1 MDTSTK
7 TIGFMGHL
15 ITRKWA
21 PHNAYI
27 HYEYTVTGPLFEKPF
42 MTNNMKL
49 ARGEVRSRA
58 NNNSERHQKYLTQ
71 MTGVQRCLQSLTTH
85 QNCIMAYVATVGKNP
100 TRLPR
105 KASVSTA

>member
-58 NNNSERHQKYLTQ
+58 NNTPEWYQHYLNYRRQ
-71 MTGVQRCLQSLTTH
+71 
-85 QNCIMAYVATVGKNP
+85 YK
-100 TRLPR
+100 
-105 KASVSTA
+105 

>member
-15 ITRKWA
+15 IIRKWA

-42 MTNNMKL
+42 VTNNMKL

-58 NNNSERHQKYLTQ
+58 NNNTEWYQHYLNYRRQYKGLQKE
-71 MTGVQRCLQSLTTH
+71 LTTL
-85 QNCIMAYVATVGKNP
+85 QNCTMECAVAVSMNP
-100 TRLPR
+100 MR
-105 KASVSTA
+105 

>member
-42 MTNNMKL
+42 VTNNMKL

-58 NNNSERHQKYLTQ
+58 NNNPEWYQHYLNYRRQ
-71 MTGVQRCLQSLTTH
+71 
-85 QNCIMAYVATVGKNP
+85 YK
-100 TRLPR
+100 
-105 KASVSTA
+105 